1 MGAMQSSFEKT
12 AKQNQAVDLL
22 GGPAKH
28 IMLYGGSR
36 SGKTFILLRAIAIR
50 ALSVPGSRHLI
61 VRFRF
66 NHAKQSIW
74 YDTFPK
80 MMGLCFPDVKY
91 IDNKSDWYIRFQN
104 GSEIWLGGLDEKE
117 RTEKIL
123 GNEYATIYFNEVS
136 QIAYDAVLTAL
147 TRLAQKT
154 EARNKVYYD
163 CNPPNKRHWT
173 YAMFIEKVNPDSR
186 ETLTAGIVG
195 SMMMNPSD
203 NEQNLPDDY
212 ISSILDNL
220 PHKKRQRFRDG
231 VFIDDNE
238 RALWTRPII
247 DPYRISRDKLPALQ
261 KIYVAID
268 PAMTAKE
275 SSDDTGIVI
284 VGKGSAMPGMKR
296 PETDHYYVL
305 DDYTMKG
312 SPLEWGRAAVSGY
325 TQYKADRIVGET
337 NNGGDLVEAN
347 LRNIDNTISYIGVHA
362 SRGKMVRA
370 EPIASLYEQGLV
382 HHVGE
387 FPELEDEMCNHEFTP
402 QEDSPNRLDALVW
415 AISAMMTSPPVPAP
429 VYLPRSE
436 ATKSK
441 VRNLPL

>member
-1 MGAMQSSFEKT
+1 MPSLFKRT
-12 AKQNQAVDLL
+12 AKQDEACDLL

-36 SGKTFILLRAIAIR
+36 SGKTFVLVRAIILRALQVA
-50 ALSVPGSRHLI
+50 GSRHLM

-80 MMGLCFPDVKY
+80 VMAICFPDTPYV
-91 IDNKSDWYIRFQN
+91 DNKSDWYIKFDN

-136 QIAYDAVLTAL
+136 QISYDAVLTAL

-154 EARNKVYYD
+154 RARNKAYYD
-163 CNPPNKRHWT
+163 CNPPNKRHWA
-173 YAMFIEKVNPDSR
+173 YKMFIER
-186 ETLTAGIVG
+186 
-195 SMMMNPSD
+195 MNPESLVPIPEDSVASMLMNPTD
-203 NEQNLPDDY
+203 NAENLPADY
-212 ISSILDNL
+212 ISGILDNL
-220 PHKKRQRFRDG
+220 PHKKRARFRDG
-231 VFIDDNE
+231 IFVDDNE
-238 RALWTRPII
+238 RALWTRAIV
-247 DPYRISRDKLPALQ
+247 DPHRIKREQVPTLQ
-261 KIYVAID
+261 KVYVAID
-268 PAMTAKE
+268 PAVTAKE

-284 VGKGSAMPGMKR
+284 VGRGRALPGMKR
-296 PETDHYYVL
+296 QEADHFYVL

-312 SPLEWGRAAVSGY
+312 SPLEWAQAAVLGY
-325 TQYKADRIVGET
+325 KQYKADRIVGET

-347 LRNIDNTISYIGVHA
+347 LRNVDKTISYLGVHA

-370 EPIASLYEQGLV
+370 EPVAALYEQGLV

-415 AISAMMTSPPVPAP
+415 AISAMMTAPPIPAPRPPVFTDKT
-429 VYLPRSE
+429 R
-436 ATKSK
+436 SK